1 MLEKG
6 ESSKR
11 HRELKAWRGCER
23 KGRRRQGVVVRV
35 FGGRGDG
42 EERKM

>member
-6 ESSKR
+6 GSSKK

-23 KGRRRQGVVVRV
+23 KGRRQGVVVRV
-35 FGGRGDG
+35 FGGRGDS